1 MTGHGRQAADTA
13 ADAGFECPECHQTAR
28 FTADGVLL
36 SGRVGIGPDGWDW
49 TEGGSYDAELPPG
62 TMLACGECGYA
73 AQAVMFAA
81 DHDDRTAGLPSPRGR
96 FDATV
101 GDDVTVTDAAGS
113 TRTVRIGS
121 TVVLDESDGARFRF
135 RVAAIA
141 SPSPLAGMMHS
152 LIDESAVDHPIGQAR
167 WSTWPERP
175 ADDVIRL
182 EHRHSTVTVDLP
194 KVAVRPAGPDEEP
207 GWHGPG
213 DEYWPDYDW
222 RAADPDP
229 VRSDGVRDWYMAAY
243 PDDDLGAGIDP
254 SLTFDDAL
262 AAVPSGGGFYDV
274 LGVGDSLVRERVFR
288 ELSDRGDIDYG
299 TIYDSWIT
307 GTPVAGPMP
316 DGVTGTPGMDGTLL
330 SACSMVSC
338 QYKMIPE
345 KTR

>member
-152 LIDESAVDHPIGQAR
+152 LIDESAVDHPMGQAR

-213 DEYWPDYDW
+213 DEC
-222 RAADPDP
+222 
-229 VRSDGVRDWYMAAY
+229 
-243 PDDDLGAGIDP
+243 L
-254 SLTFDDAL
+254 
-262 AAVPSGGGFYDV
+262 
-274 LGVGDSLVRERVFR
+274 
-288 ELSDRGDIDYG
+288 
-299 TIYDSWIT
+299 
-307 GTPVAGPMP
+307 
-316 DGVTGTPGMDGTLL
+316 
-330 SACSMVSC
+330 
-338 QYKMIPE
+338 
-345 KTR
+345 

>member
-1 MTGHGRQAADTA
+1 
-13 ADAGFECPECHQTAR
+13 
-28 FTADGVLL
+28 
-36 SGRVGIGPDGWDW
+36 
-49 TEGGSYDAELPPG
+49 
-62 TMLACGECGYA
+62 MLACGECGYA

-152 LIDESAVDHPIGQAR
+152 LIDESAVDHPMGQAR

-194 KVAVRPAGPDEEP
+194 KVAVRPAPTRSPDGTGRATNTGPTTIGGP
-207 GWHGPG
+207 PTRIPCGRTGCATGTWPRIPTTIWGPG
-213 DEYWPDYDW
+213 
-222 RAADPDP
+222 
-229 VRSDGVRDWYMAAY
+229 S
-243 PDDDLGAGIDP
+243 
-254 SLTFDDAL
+254 
-262 AAVPSGGGFYDV
+262 
-274 LGVGDSLVRERVFR
+274 
-288 ELSDRGDIDYG
+288 
-299 TIYDSWIT
+299 
-307 GTPVAGPMP
+307 
-316 DGVTGTPGMDGTLL
+316 
-330 SACSMVSC
+330 
-338 QYKMIPE
+338 
-345 KTR
+345 TRP

>member
-62 TMLACGECGYA
+62 TMLECGECGYT
-73 AQAVMFAA
+73 AQAGMFAA
-81 DHDDRTAGLPSPRGR
+81 DRDDRTAVLPSPRGR

-113 TRTVRIGS
+113 TRTIRIGS
-121 TVVLDESDGARFRF
+121 TVVLDEFDGARFRF

-141 SPSPLAGMMHS
+141 SPGPLAGMTQS
-152 LIDESAVDHPIGQAR
+152 LIDESAVDHPMGQAR

-175 ADDVIRL
+175 GDDEIRL
-182 EHRHSTVTVDLP
+182 EHRHSIVTVDLP
-194 KVAVRPAGPDEEP
+194 RAAVRPAGPDEEP

-213 DEYWPDYDW
+213 DEYWPYCDW

-229 VRSDGVRDWYMAAY
+229 NRSDRVRDWYTAAY
-243 PDDDLGAGIDP
+243 PDDDLGASIDP

-262 AAVPSGGGFYDV
+262 AAVPSGDGFDDA
-274 LGVGDSLVRERVFR
+274 LGVGDDLVRERVFQ
-288 ELSDRGDIDYG
+288 ELADCGHIDRGA
-299 TIYDSWIT
+299 IYNAWIT

-316 DGVTGTPGMDGTLL
+316 DGVTGIPGMDGTMPHTGFSL
-330 SACSMVSC
+330 
-338 QYKMIPE
+338 
-345 KTR
+345 